1 MFATKITLLGKLL
14 GTDSRQFVIPIYQR
28 KYKWTSEQCNRLIDD
43 VIKAGKTGKEHF
55 TGTVV
60 YQELPGGTFKKEH
73 LVDGQQRIT
82 TIMLILKALQ
92 LLSKPLI
99 ETDNDYLYV
108 YNKISN
114 YLYADKDDPSMG
126 LKLVPSKND
135 ADTFNAV
142 MKAGSF
148 IEASSNP
155 AIAKN
160 EDNNLYNNFLTVYE
174 RLSDEIKNGNHV
186 RGVILEGLMLLV
198 VVEMSLDMSD
208 DPQAI
213 FESINS
219 LGLKLT
225 NADLIRN
232 YLLMSSADQKE
243 LYEKYWEVIQDSLI
257 GERNMEDFVFNYLM
271 MKKSYAINYA
281 DIYKEYVSFANK
293 AFGEE
298 PIDKEF
304 LLKDLFAA
312 AIVYKPFLGEDKR
325 YSSDT
330 NMLMQ
335 ELRDMAQTTAYPFLM
350 KAFLDKE
357 AGVIDEKTLDKVINL
372 IIVYLVR
379 RTICGVPT
387 HSLRGF
393 MLNLYNRVFKV
404 EANKSRY
411 FEAIYAF
418 LIQLE
423 TTDRLRDLTETAE
436 ALKTA
441 EIYKN
446 VKFATYLLYKIEN
459 GRYPKAYGEF
469 TKADFISV
477 EHIMPQTLTDEWI
490 SMLGADA
497 EEIHKDY
504 LNTLGNLSLSSR
516 SKNSIMSNETFV
528 SKRDV
533 LMASGSKFIELNK
546 DITPEQT
553 VFGKKEIEDREERL
567 SKIVCSKYDLGKPNI
582 SGIKFENSVEFVCST
597 DVEEVFGSAVPIAY
611 KLFGEEIPADS
622 FNKILVGV
630 AKALLA
636 KNPEMMRG
644 LAANNFNPWDGGEK
658 PCVHYDLGESDSD
671 LLIGENIRLHTGY
684 NAVYSVQLTTLLMR
698 EFGVDADQ
706 LIIYLKKD
714 SVKTDNI
721 LPKKRRVEIVRKVLS
736 ELAAEEKV
744 VYDPA
749 NMPKSDDWI
758 KFQTAELIQTF
769 PYNQETKW
777 DGEPFCSIS
786 YLEYHL
792 SSNTIVLTYK
802 TIKKTSERTEVL
814 EKAKEEL
821 GLLDEVADSSYW
833 HLKKYQIDYKAVYQ
847 AQDREAEMKNQI
859 ESRLA
864 DIKLDLERISAKLA

>member
-1 MFATKITLLGKLL
+1 MLAGKLCLLKLL
-14 GTDSRQFVIPIYQR
+14 GADGKQFIIPIYQR
-28 KYKWTSEQCNRLIDD
+28 KYKWTSEQCNRLLDD
-43 VIKAGKTGKEHF
+43 IIKAGKSKKEHF

-60 YQELPGGTFKKEH
+60 YQKLPGGIFEKLH

-82 TIMLILKALQ
+82 TIMLILKSLQ
-92 LLSKPLI
+92 LWCKPLI
-99 ETDNDYLYV
+99 ESDNDCLYV
-108 YNKISN
+108 YNKISG
-114 YLYADKDDPSMG
+114 YLSADKDDPSVG

-135 ADTFNAV
+135 ADTFNAI

-148 IEASSNP
+148 DEVEKNP
-155 AIAKN
+155 GIIKN
-160 EDNNLYNNFLTVYE
+160 EDNSLYNNFLTIYN
-174 RLSDEIKNGNHV
+174 RLGEEIKAGNH
-186 RGVILEGLMLLV
+186 IKNTIFDGLLRLA
-198 VVEMSLDMSD
+198 VVEMSLDMND

-225 NADLIRN
+225 NSDLIRN
-232 YLLMSSADQKE
+232 YLLMSSLNQKE
-243 LYEKYWEVIQDSLI
+243 LYEKYWEVIQDTLI

-293 AFGEE
+293 TFGDQ

-304 LLKDLFAA
+304 LLKDLYAA
-312 AIVYKPFLGEDKR
+312 ATIYKPFLGEDKR

-357 AGVIDEKTLDKVINL
+357 NGVINEKTLDQVINL

-404 EANKSRY
+404 EANKARY

-436 ALKTA
+436 ALKAA

-459 GRYPKAYGEF
+459 GRYPEAYSEF
-469 TKADFISV
+469 TKADSISV

-490 SMLGADA
+490 AMLGIDA
-497 EEIHKDY
+497 EEIHKNY

-516 SKNSIMSNETFV
+516 SKNSSMSNESFIT
-528 SKRDV
+528 KRDV

-546 DITPEQT
+546 DITPDQI
-553 VFGKKEIEDREERL
+553 VFGKKQIEDREERL
-567 SKIVCSKYDLGKPNI
+567 SKIVCSEYDLGKPNI

-597 DVEEVFGSAVPIAY
+597 DAEEVFDSAAPIAY

-622 FNKILVGV
+622 FNKILIGV

-636 KNPEMMRG
+636 RNPERMRE
-644 LAANNFNPWDGGEK
+644 LAASDFNPWNGGEK
-658 PCVHYDLGESDSD
+658 PCVHFDFGDGDSD
-671 LLIGENIRLHTGY
+671 VLIGENIRLHTVY
-684 NAVYSVQLTTLLMR
+684 SAVYSVQLTTLLMK

-721 LPKKRRVEIVRKVLS
+721 LPKKRRVEIVRKALS
-736 ELAAEEKV
+736 ELAQEGKV

-769 PYNQETKW
+769 PYDQETKW
-777 DGEPFCSIS
+777 DGELFRSIS

-802 TIKKTSERTEVL
+802 TLKKTRDRTEAL
-814 EKAKEEL
+814 EKAKDEL
-821 GLLDEVADSSYW
+821 NLLDEVTDSSYW

-847 AQDREAEMKNQI
+847 AQDRDAEMKSQI
-859 ESRLA
+859 GSHLN
-864 DIKLDLERISAKLA
+864 DIRLDLERISAKLA